1 MLWIDINN
9 LLFCLWLFRA
19 KTAFPLM
26 VFNKIQ
32 PEYPGSVVEETNI
45 GFGLF
50 ASLSQP
56 KGSILQKFTS
66 SLPIFAEN
74 EYEKIP
80 VAERA
85 HCLLHRRE
93 NIWVWMIPES
103 NARYANHSCQPNSF
117 INSRLEIEA
126 LKDVEEGEEVLCVT
140 LLLTQRLLSFII
152 VERNKTTFGIQRGH
166 LHVVVGV

>member
-1 MLWIDINN
+1 M
-9 LLFCLWLFRA
+9 
-19 KTAFPLM
+19 
-26 VFNKIQ
+26 
-32 PEYPGSVVEETNI
+32 EETNI

-50 ASLSQP
+50 ASLFQP

-74 EYEKIP
+74 EYDQIP

-85 HCLLHRRE
+85 HCLLHQRE

-126 LKDVEEGEEVLCVT
+126 LKDVEQGEEVLYVS
-140 LLLTQRLLSFII
+140 LLTQRLLLFII